1 MNKRK
6 VKYFPNSPANVNIE
20 GPLTIQR
27 DPAGKRSG
35 DEKKGNSTD
44 SDKWGERTRKT
55 PIRYGLV
62 HTMDHQNNTL
72 HTVGRAGAAVTRVKN
87 YYSSEFTFQDLSP

>member
-1 MNKRK
+1 MRQI
-6 VKYFPNSPANVNIE
+6 SIWRGLRQE
-20 GPLTIQR
+20 
-27 DPAGKRSG
+27 PAGKRFW
-35 DEKKGNSTD
+35 DEKKGNS
-44 SDKWGERTRKT
+44 DKWVERTRKT

-87 YYSSEFTFQDLSP
+87 YYSSEFTFQDSSP